1 MIKISFILSEAIEK
15 AREMDLLTYLK
26 YYEPHELK
34 RVSRKVY
41 STRTHDSLKISNG
54 RWMWWSRGIGGR
66 SALDYLIKV
75 KGMKFLDAVSLI
87 LGTRTD
93 IPKDIYHKAKP
104 PPKKFSLPKKA
115 ENNDKAISYLMS
127 RGVSKEVIDFFV
139 DKGMIYQSSYRNN
152 VVFVGYDEKGT
163 ARYATMRSTNS
174 KRFFCD
180 VSGSDKRFSFR
191 LTQKDADTI
200 HIFESAI
207 DLLSYMTIEK
217 MQGADFKD
225 QCLVSLSGVN
235 ITKKFSVVPLAL
247 SSLVEKGEGIKI
259 IHLHLDNDES
269 GQKVAEHLSKILS
282 ERFEV
287 INHIVPYGK
296 DVNDYLCHLKNEN
309 KNSYERTDAL

>member
-1 MIKISFILSEAIEK
+1 MKNANLSESDVSR

-26 YYEPHELK
+26 YYEPYELK

-54 RWMWWSRGIGGR
+54 RWIWWSRGIGGK

-75 KGMKFLDAVSLI
+75 KGMQFLDAVGLI
-87 LGTRTD
+87 LSTQTV
-93 IPKDIYHKAKP
+93 IPKDVYHKAKP

-115 ENNDKAISYLMS
+115 ESNDKAVSYLMS
-127 RGVSKEVIDFFV
+127 RGISEEVINFFI
-139 DKGMIYQSSYRNN
+139 DKGMLYQSSYRNN
-152 VVFVGYDEKGT
+152 VVFVGYNEKGV

-191 LTQKDADTI
+191 LTQNDADII

-217 MQGADFKD
+217 MQGADLKD

-247 SSLVEKGEGIKI
+247 SSLVEKGERIKT
-259 IHLHLDNDES
+259 IHLHLDNDKP

-282 ERFEV
+282 ERYEV

-296 DVNDYLCHLKNEN
+296 DVNDYLCYLKNEN
-309 KNSYERTDAL
+309 KNSCERTDAL

>member
-1 MIKISFILSEAIEK
+1 MAQFSESDVSR

-26 YYEPHELK
+26 FYEPNELK
-34 RVSRKVY
+34 RLSRKVY

-66 SALDYLIKV
+66 NALDYLIKV
-75 KGMKFLDAVSLI
+75 KGMKFPDAVGLI
-87 LGTRTD
+87 LGTQTV
-93 IPKDIYHKAKP
+93 IPKEVYHKAKP

-115 ENNDKAISYLMS
+115 ENNDKAVSYLMS
-127 RGVSKEVIDFFV
+127 RGISEEVINFFI
-139 DKGMIYQSSYRNN
+139 DKGMLYQSSYRNN
-152 VVFVGYDEKGT
+152 VVFVGYDENGT
-163 ARYATMRSTNS
+163 ARYATMRSTNA

-191 LTQKDADTI
+191 LTQKDAETI

-207 DLLSYMTIEK
+207 DLISYMTIVE
-217 MQGADFKD
+217 MQGADLKN
-225 QCLVSLSGVN
+225 QHLVSLSGVN

-259 IHLHLDNDES
+259 IHLHLDNDEP
-269 GQKVAEHLSKILS
+269 GQKVAEHLTKILS
-282 ERFEV
+282 ERYEV

-296 DVNDYLCHLKNEN
+296 DVNDYLCHLKNIN
-309 KNSYERTDAL
+309 KKFNERSDVL

>member
-1 MIKISFILSEAIEK
+1 M
-15 AREMDLLTYLK
+15 LTYLK
-26 YYEPHELK
+26 FYEPYELK

-41 STRTHDSLKISNG
+41 TTRSHDSLKISNG
-54 RWMWWSRGIGGR
+54 RWMWWSRGIGGK

-75 KGMKFLDAVSLI
+75 KGMQFLDAVELI
-87 LGTRTD
+87 LGTRTVV
-93 IPKDIYHKAKP
+93 PKEVYHKAKP

-115 ENNDKAISYLMS
+115 ENNDKAVSYLMS
-127 RGVSKEVIDFFV
+127 RGISEEVICFFI
-139 DKGMIYQSSYRNN
+139 DSGMLYQSSYRNN

-163 ARYATMRSTNS
+163 ARYATMRSTNT

-180 VSGSDKRFSFR
+180 VGGSDKRFSFR

-217 MQGADFKD
+217 MQGADLKG

-247 SSLVEKGEGIKI
+247 STMIEKDEGIKT
-259 IHLHLDNDES
+259 IHLHLDNDEP
-269 GQKVAEHLSKILS
+269 GQKVARHLMKILS
-282 ERFEV
+282 ERFKV
-287 INHIVPYGK
+287 VNHIVPQGK
-296 DVNDYLCHLKNEN
+296 DVNDYLCHLKNIN
-309 KNSYERTDAL
+309 KNFYERTDAL

>member
-1 MIKISFILSEAIEK
+1 MAQFSESDVSR

-26 YYEPHELK
+26 FYEPNELK
-34 RVSRKVY
+34 RLSRKVY

-54 RWMWWSRGIGGR
+54 WWMWWSRGIGGR

-75 KGMKFLDAVSLI
+75 KGMKFSDAAGLI
-87 LGTRTD
+87 LGTQTV
-93 IPKDIYHKAKP
+93 IPKEVYHKAKP

-115 ENNDKAISYLMS
+115 ENNDKAVSYLMS
-127 RGVSKEVIDFFV
+127 RGISEEVINFFI
-139 DKGMIYQSSYRNN
+139 DKGMLYQSSYRNN

-163 ARYATMRSTNS
+163 ARYATMRSTNA

-191 LTQKDADTI
+191 LTQKDAETI

-217 MQGADFKD
+217 MQGADLKD

-235 ITKKFSVVPLAL
+235 ITKNFSIVPLAL
-247 SSLVEKGEGIKI
+247 SSLVEKGEGIKT
-259 IHLHLDNDES
+259 IHLHLDNDEP

-282 ERFEV
+282 ERYEV

-309 KNSYERTDAL
+309 KNFYERTDAL

>member
-1 MIKISFILSEAIEK
+1 MAQFSESDVSR

-26 YYEPHELK
+26 FYEPNELK
-34 RVSRKVY
+34 RLSRKVY

-75 KGMKFLDAVSLI
+75 KGMKFPDAVGLI
-87 LGTRTD
+87 LGTQTV
-93 IPKDIYHKAKP
+93 IPKEVYHKAKP

-115 ENNDKAISYLMS
+115 ENNDKAVSYLMS
-127 RGVSKEVIDFFV
+127 RGISEEVINFFI
-139 DKGMIYQSSYRNN
+139 DKGMLYQSSYRNN
-152 VVFVGYDEKGT
+152 VVFVGYDENGT
-163 ARYATMRSTNS
+163 ARYATMCSTNA

-191 LTQKDADTI
+191 LTQKDAETI

-207 DLLSYMTIEK
+207 DLISYMTIVE
-217 MQGADFKD
+217 MQGADLKN
-225 QCLVSLSGVN
+225 QHLVSLSGVN
-235 ITKKFSVVPLAL
+235 FTKKFSVVPLAL

-259 IHLHLDNDES
+259 IHLHLDNDEP
-269 GQKVAEHLSKILS
+269 GQKVAEHLTKILS
-282 ERFEV
+282 ERYEV

-296 DVNDYLCHLKNEN
+296 DVNDYLCHLKNIN
-309 KNSYERTDAL
+309 KNFNERYDVL